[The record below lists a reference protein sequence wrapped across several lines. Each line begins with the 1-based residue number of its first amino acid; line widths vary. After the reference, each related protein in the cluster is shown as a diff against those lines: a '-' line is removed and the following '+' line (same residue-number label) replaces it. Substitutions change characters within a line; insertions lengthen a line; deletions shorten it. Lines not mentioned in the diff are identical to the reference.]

1 MTSAGPTGRS
11 AGSGASAIS
20 AEPEVAIVIPTIG
33 RSSLGD
39 LLASISASAAQTGGS
54 VPIVVVVD
62 DRPGTPRAL
71 TGLPRGLS
79 VQVLHSG
86 GRGPAAARNL
96 GWRSVSARWIAFLDD
111 DVLVDQNWLADLSG
125 DLARA
130 ALSWVE
136 APGADRG
143 SEVAGIQ
150 GRITVPIPRHRR
162 PTDWERGTAGLETA
176 RWITADM
183 AYRRD
188 ALQITGGFDERFPR
202 AFREDADLALR
213 VQREGYELR
222 SGARRTV
229 HPVRASP
236 WWASV
241 GQQRGNADDVLMQR
255 IHGRGWRRRAVAPLG
270 RRPQHLLTTASG
282 LTALAAAVAG
292 KRTTAAF
299 AAAGWVGLTAEFALR
314 RIAPGPRDRT
324 EVAKMVGTSVAIP
337 PAATWF
343 WLRAVGTRTRT
354 RIRLPDAVLVDRDG
368 TIVKDVPYNGD
379 PTLVQPMPG
388 ARAALDRLRRAGIP
402 IAVVSNQSGIGR
414 GLLSAD
420 SVAAVNARVE
430 ELLGPFDGWFVCPHT
445 TQDGCSC
452 RKPQPGLVHQAAQ
465 QLQVRADRCVLIGD
479 IGADMSAAA
488 AAGAR
493 GIIVPTDETLPEEV
507 VAAAVTAETFG
518 AAVDLVLTGAC

>member
-1 MTSAGPTGRS
+1 
-11 AGSGASAIS
+11 
-20 AEPEVAIVIPTIG
+20 
-33 RSSLGD
+33 
-39 LLASISASAAQTGGS
+39 
-54 VPIVVVVD
+54 
-62 DRPGTPRAL
+62 
-71 TGLPRGLS
+71 
-79 VQVLHSG
+79 
-86 GRGPAAARNL
+86 
-96 GWRSVSARWIAFLDD
+96 
-111 DVLVDQNWLADLSG
+111 
-125 DLARA
+125 
-130 ALSWVE
+130 
-136 APGADRG
+136 
-143 SEVAGIQ
+143 
-150 GRITVPIPRHRR
+150 
-162 PTDWERGTAGLETA
+162 
-176 RWITADM
+176 
-183 AYRRD
+183 
-188 ALQITGGFDERFPR
+188 
-202 AFREDADLALR
+202 
-213 VQREGYELR
+213 
-222 SGARRTV
+222 
-229 HPVRASP
+229 
-236 WWASV
+236 
-241 GQQRGNADDVLMQR
+241 LMQR

-324 EVAKMVGTSVAIP
+324 EAAKMVGTSVAIP

-379 PTLVQPMPG
+379 
-388 ARAALDRLRRAGIP
+388 AALDRLRRAGIP

-479 IGADMSAAA
+479 IGSDMSAAA

-493 GIIVPTDETLPEEV
+493 GILVPTDETLPEEV

>member
-1 MTSAGPTGRS
+1 MTSAVPLTRP
-11 AGSGASAIS
+11 AGSGAAATSA
-20 AEPEVAIVIPTIG
+20 APDVAIVIPTIG

-39 LLASISASAAQTGGS
+39 LLSSISASAQRTGCPAPS
-54 VPIVVVVD
+54 VVVVD
-62 DRPGTPRAL
+62 DRPGIPRAL
-71 TGLPRGLS
+71 PGFPPELP

-111 DVLVDQNWLADLSG
+111 DVLVDENWLADLSG
-125 DLARA
+125 DLARV
-130 ALSWVE
+130 ALPSGG
-136 APGADRG
+136 APGAERG
-143 SEVAGIQ
+143 PEVAGIQ
-150 GRITVPIPRHRR
+150 GRITVPLPGHRR

-183 AYRRD
+183 AYLRD
-188 ALQITGGFDERFPR
+188 ALQLTGGFDERFPR

-213 VQREGYELR
+213 VQRAGYELR
-222 SGARRTV
+222 SGNRRTV
-229 HPVRASP
+229 HPVRDSP

-255 IHGRGWRRRAVAPLG
+255 IHGRGWRRRAAAPLG

-292 KRTTAAF
+292 KRATAAI
-299 AAAGWVGLTAEFALR
+299 AAAVWAGSTTEFAIR

-343 WLRAVGTRTRT
+343 WLRAVGTRA
-354 RIRLPDAVLVDRDG
+354 RIRLPEAVLVDRDG

-379 PTLVQPMPG
+379 PTLVKPMPG

-414 GLLSAD
+414 GLLTAD
-420 SVAAVNARVE
+420 AVAAVNARVE

-445 TQDGCSC
+445 TADGCSC

-493 GIIVPTDETLPEEV
+493 GILVPTDETLPEEV